1 MKNAV
6 IIPDSFKGTLASEKV
21 CNIIAERI
29 RFHFPKCKISA
40 VPVSDGGEGFCG
52 CMIKACG
59 GKIIECETM
68 NPYGEKITAEI
79 GLTDSGN
86 TAIIEMAAA
95 AGLGLAKSRLNPEL
109 TSTFGVGL
117 MIKAARELG
126 CKKVLLGLG
135 GSCTNDGGCGAA
147 AALGVKF
154 LNSAGK
160 PFIPT
165 GGTLKDID
173 RIIPAESGI
182 EIEAMCDVKNVLYG
196 KNGAAYVFAPQ
207 KGADDEMVLRLDDGL
222 KHLAEK
228 IREHLGIDIS
238 GYEGGGAAGGFGAGV
253 CAFMGGSLKRGIDS
267 VLDAVKFEQFIKEAD
282 FIFTGEG
289 KIDSQSR
296 DGKVIDGIISRAE
309 GIPVIAFAGGI
320 DGDISQLYSQGLTA
334 AFTINML
341 PEDLSVSAGKSE
353 ANLSAAADNVLRL
366 IKHGVYG
373 KK

>member
-1 MKNAV
+1 MKNAF

-21 CNIIAERI
+21 CDIIAERV
-29 RFHFPKCKISA
+29 RFHFPQCKITA
-40 VPVSDGGEGFCG
+40 IPVSDGGEGFCN
-52 CMIKACG
+52 CMVKACG
-59 GKIIECETM
+59 GKIVECETM

-79 GLTDSGN
+79 GLTDNGN

-95 AGLGLAKSRLNPEL
+95 AGLSFAENRLNPEL

-117 MIKAARELG
+117 MIKAALEMG

-173 RIIPAESGI
+173 RIIPAEIGI

-207 KGADDEMVLRLDDGL
+207 KGADNEMVLRLDDGL

-228 IREHLGIDIS
+228 IKEHLGIDVS
-238 GYEGGGAAGGFGAGV
+238 EYEGGGAAGGFGAGMRIYGRQAEKRHRR
-253 CAFMGGSLKRGIDS
+253 CAGRC
-267 VLDAVKFEQFIKEAD
+267 
-282 FIFTGEG
+282 
-289 KIDSQSR
+289 KI
-296 DGKVIDGIISRAE
+296 
-309 GIPVIAFAGGI
+309 
-320 DGDISQLYSQGLTA
+320 
-334 AFTINML
+334 
-341 PEDLSVSAGKSE
+341 
-353 ANLSAAADNVLRL
+353 
-366 IKHGVYG
+366 
-373 KK
+373 